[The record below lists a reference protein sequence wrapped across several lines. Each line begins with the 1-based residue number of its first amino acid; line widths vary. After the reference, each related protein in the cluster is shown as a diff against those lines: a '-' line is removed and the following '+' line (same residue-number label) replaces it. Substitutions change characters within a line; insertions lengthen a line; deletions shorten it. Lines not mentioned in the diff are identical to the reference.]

1 MVSTPADTAGQHWSV
16 VLVWDVHV
24 ASRVC
29 VETLFEEQ
37 QFSACA
43 MAL

>member
-1 MVSTPADTAGQHWSV
+1 MVSTPADTAGQNCSV
-16 VLVWDVHV
+16 VLVWDVHM

-29 VETLFEEQ
+29 ETLFEEQ